1 MQMWHGYAFGANALK
16 AHYQLMDCCK
26 ISYTSLRYMG
36 VAQLV
41 DLVALK
47 TTFDEQ
53 GYVVVPRFADVSRTQ
68 ALRSIA
74 EEHLATELAP
84 MEYEVDVQYPGA
96 PADPEALGANT
107 ARRLLQACSR
117 HSGFRDWATAD
128 AVQQILAKLLGSE
141 ALELSQCHHNCV
153 MTKQPGFSSATLWH
167 QDNRYWSFDEQNLVS
182 LWLALTDEHRNN
194 GCLRVIPGSHRL
206 SLDPGRFDAALFLR
220 PDLPENKQLLKQ
232 AVRVS
237 LQAGDALFFHSKLFH
252 AAGRNQTDAT
262 KLSLV
267 FTYHAA
273 ANRPIEATRSARFP
287 GIAL

>member
-1 MQMWHGYAFGANALK
+1 VAWLSVWGNAGK
-16 AHYQLMDCCK
+16 THNHSIDCCDF
-26 ISYTSLRYMG
+26 SYTQRSYLG

-41 DLVALK
+41 DLAALK
-47 TTFDEQ
+47 TTFDEH
-53 GYVVVPRFADVSRTQ
+53 GYVVVPSFADVAVTQ
-68 ALRSIA
+68 RFQLIA
-74 EEHLATELAP
+74 QEHLATELAP

-96 PADPEALGANT
+96 PADAAALGANT

-117 HSGFRDWATAD
+117 HSAFRDWATSD
-128 AVQQILAKLLGSE
+128 AVKRVLAKLLGSE

-182 LWLALTDEHRNN
+182 LWLALTDEHRRN

-220 PDLPENKQLLKQ
+220 PDLPENKQLLKR
-232 AVRVS
+232 AVQVTLR
-237 LQAGDALFFHSKLFH
+237 AGDALFFHSKLFH
-252 AAGRNQTDAT
+252 AAGRNQTDTT

-273 ANRPIEATRSARFP
+273 ANRPIDATRSARFP

>member
-1 MQMWHGYAFGANALK
+1 
-16 AHYQLMDCCK
+16 MD
-26 ISYTSLRYMG
+26 L
-36 VAQLV
+36 Q
-41 DLVALK
+41 ALK
-47 TTFDEQ
+47 TIFEEQ
-53 GYVVVPRFADVSRTQ
+53 GYVVVPRFADNAITQ
-68 ALRSIA
+68 SLRLIA

-96 PADPEALGANT
+96 PADAEALGANT

-117 HSGFRDWATAD
+117 HSAFRDWATSD
-128 AVQQILAKLLGSE
+128 VVKQILAKLLDGD

-182 LWLALTDEHRNN
+182 LWLALTDEHRRN

-206 SLDPGRFDAALFLR
+206 TLDPGRFDAALFLR
-220 PDLPENKQLLKQ
+220 PDLLENKQLLKQ
-232 AVRVS
+232 AIQVP
-237 LQAGDALFFHSKLFH
+237 LQAGDVLFFHSKLFH
-252 AAGRNQTDAT
+252 AAGRNQTEAT

-273 ANRPIEATRSARFP
+273 ANRPIDATRSARFP
-287 GIAL
+287 GIGL

>member
-1 MQMWHGYAFGANALK
+1 
-16 AHYQLMDCCK
+16 MDLH
-26 ISYTSLRYMG
+26 S
-36 VAQLV
+36 
-41 DLVALK
+41 LK

-53 GYVVVPRFADVSRTQ
+53 GYVVVPRFAESAITQ
-68 ALRSIA
+68 RLRLIA

-96 PADPEALGANT
+96 PADAEALGANT

-117 HSGFRDWATAD
+117 HSAFRDWATSD
-128 AVQQILAKLLGSE
+128 AVKQILAKLLGGD

-182 LWLALTDEHRNN
+182 LWLALTDEHRRN

-206 SLDPGRFDAALFLR
+206 TLDPGRFDAALFLR

-232 AVRVS
+232 AIQVP
-237 LQAGDALFFHSKLFH
+237 LQAGDVLFFHSKLFH

-273 ANRPIEATRSARFP
+273 ANRPIDATRSARFP